1 MKAMPI
7 AIAHRGDPIAEREN
21 TLAAFASAVRQGAD
35 MVEIDLRRTRDG
47 EIVVLHDPTLLRL
60 WGLDRKVADLDLSAL
75 RDLGHGEERVP
86 TLHQVL
92 ADIEIPLM
100 VDFTG
105 GEVVEGAL
113 SAARQAGAMDRSLF
127 VTGNVRALRR
137 LRELAPEARI
147 GLSWIEPDPPAPAL
161 LEELEA
167 EYWNPMF
174 RLVTPERVADVHRL
188 GRKVSTWTVDKPRH
202 MNRVIDAGVDAI
214 VSNRIGELRR
224 RLG

>member
-1 MKAMPI
+1 MPI

-21 TLAAFASAVRQGAD
+21 TLPAFASAVSQGAD

-47 EIVVLHDPTLLRL
+47 EIVVLHDPTLARL
-60 WGLDRKVADLDLSAL
+60 WGLDRKVADLDLAAL
-75 RDLGHGEERVP
+75 RDLGQGEEAIP
-86 TLHQVL
+86 TLREVL
-92 ADIEIPLM
+92 AEVHVPLM

-105 GEVVEGAL
+105 GEVLEGAL
-113 SAARQAGAMDRSLF
+113 VAARHAGAMDRSLF
-127 VTGNVRALRR
+127 VTGNVKALRR

-147 GLSWIEPDPPAPAL
+147 GLTWVAPDPPAPAL

-167 EYWNPMF
+167 EYWNPTF
-174 RLVTPERVADVHRL
+174 RLITPERVAEVHRL

-202 MNRVIDAGVDAI
+202 MRRVIAAGVDAI